1 MARIQAE
8 RAAIVTLAALKFKK
22 DYESGMLPTR
32 ELYGQPIDTSAY
44 RYLFNVCRE
53 PHFGED
59 MIREHVKEN
68 YIVAF
73 SNGHGYKV
81 WLVRDDE
88 EISFEELEDTFEKII
103 RKSIRP
109 KSWISV
115 LTTDDRDTW
124 AKAIFSIHSS

>member
-1 MARIQAE
+1 
-8 RAAIVTLAALKFKK
+8 
-22 DYESGMLPTR
+22 
-32 ELYGQPIDTSAY
+32 
-44 RYLFNVCRE
+44 
-53 PHFGED
+53 

-68 YIVAF
+68 YIVVF

-88 EISFEELEDTFEKII
+88 EISFGELEDIFEKII

-109 KSWISV
+109 KSWVSV
-115 LTTDDRDTW
+115 LTTDDRDSW